1 MKQEIGAPSGEHS
14 SCFDTAFGFAGA
26 HEVKSEAADDG
37 HVLGAVALSIAGEI
51 VLELQVENP
60 VHGLNAPVTADRRGD
75 AVDLKGERGDIDAGL
90 AMALTGLLGG
100 SVNLNQGFDG
110 RKAGLPRISAV
121 GGDPVD
127 LRRGPIL
134 AGLYA
139 PMALFQGRRG
149 DHLVGRSAAKVVEH
163 VGFEGRLIGF
173 EAEHILGA
181 MIDDLLSDRCLAAH
195 RIDGDDGPVQL
206 AGIGQGI
213 EQIGDGG
220 DLIGFSGTQSWARVR
235 RALVA

>member
-75 AVDLKGERGDIDAGL
+75 AVDLKGERDDIDTGL
-90 AMALTGLLGG
+90 AMALTGLLGS

-110 RKAGLPRISAV
+110 RKAGPPGYLRSEAIQSAF
-121 GGDPVD
+121 
-127 LRRGPIL
+127 
-134 AGLYA
+134 AEALYWRVSMR
-139 PMALFQGRRG
+139 PWPFSR
-149 DHLVGRSAAKVVEH
+149 VVVET
-163 VGFEGRLIGF
+163 ISS
-173 EAEHILGA
+173 AGA
-181 MIDDLLSDRCLAAH
+181 LRK
-195 RIDGDDGPVQL
+195 
-206 AGIGQGI
+206 
-213 EQIGDGG
+213 
-220 DLIGFSGTQSWARVR
+220 
-235 RALVA
+235 